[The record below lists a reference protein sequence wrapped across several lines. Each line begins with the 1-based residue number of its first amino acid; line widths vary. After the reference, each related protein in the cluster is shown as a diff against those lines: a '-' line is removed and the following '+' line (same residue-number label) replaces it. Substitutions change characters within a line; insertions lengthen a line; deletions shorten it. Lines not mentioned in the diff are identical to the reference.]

1 MATGRSK
8 RRVEAESRPEF
19 AVFRGTLGVVVENQ
33 VRARMVGLSRF
44 IHECEPDLL
53 WPEKYSCATDSCRRQ
68 HPVPYLRDSRWKGN
82 CSRADQPQ
90 GFPERLA
97 RAARPES

>member
-1 MATGRSK
+1 MATGRSR
-8 RRVEAESRPEF
+8 RRVEAESRPEV

-53 WPEKYSCATDSCRRQ
+53 WPESLGWMGVAVGFGKVSGNVLDVRALTHAINAVVLAAMSLRMTIRR
-68 HPVPYLRDSRWKGN
+68 
-82 CSRADQPQ
+82 
-90 GFPERLA
+90 
-97 RAARPES
+97 